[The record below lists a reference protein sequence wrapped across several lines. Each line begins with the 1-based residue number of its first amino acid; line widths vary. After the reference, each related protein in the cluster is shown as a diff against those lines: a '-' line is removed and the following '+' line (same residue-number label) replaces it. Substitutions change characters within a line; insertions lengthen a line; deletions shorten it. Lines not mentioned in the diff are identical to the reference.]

1 VVRAFRVS
9 GDDRTIRGMADE
21 PPEHDE
27 LDSVDDVAALRREAA
42 SRRRQLRR
50 VEQERHVMIDVIEGY
65 ERATARGAAADRL
78 ANLEDLELALPL
90 QDMRNATGPSPTR
103 ALPLRSTSSWRP
115 VHIGPSRRHL
125 SHRHRPVVATRT
137 STTGPGSRSR
147 RLSRLRSARRS
158 RGSADSP
165 NEWHLRGC
173 RGAGHHGRSYRPY
186 QRAPAGWQC
195 CLELEVLYDE
205 ALARGERARLR
216 CGRLPRRSRCQG
228 TGASSVSSSVF
239 AVSP

>member
-1 VVRAFRVS
+1 VRAFRVS

-125 SHRHRPVVATRT
+125 SHRHARSSPPGPPQRGQGAGQGGSAAFVRPGAQGGPLTAQTNGTSAAAAVPATTAAATART
-137 STTGPGSRSR
+137 NERLQDGSAVSSLRCCTTR
-147 RLSRLRSARRS
+147 RLRA
-158 RGSADSP
+158 GSGPASGAA
-165 NEWHLRGC
+165 GC
-173 RGAGHHGRSYRPY
+173 RAGAGV
-186 QRAPAGWQC
+186 RAP
-195 CLELEVLYDE
+195 EP
-205 ALARGERARLR
+205 RA
-216 CGRLPRRSRCQG
+216 
-228 TGASSVSSSVF
+228 
-239 AVSP
+239 